1 MKRNICKSAFSLV
14 LALVCVVA
22 SGLST
27 IKSSAV
33 NEHADPNSVVLE
45 NNSQDFSNGFTGD
58 HSLLDGMQ
66 SQTCYH
72 YRKFEAPIAPGY
84 PMKDAPESYS
94 YTDSDGKV
102 WIAAAIYAEHVLVCE
117 DCHLVLDDDIGVFK
131 FVGAYA
137 HIPVYAP

>member
-33 NEHADPNSVVLE
+33 NEPADPNSVVLE

-66 SQTCYH
+66 SQTCNH
-72 YRKFEAPIAPGY
+72 YNEILVPTGSGY
-84 PMKDAPESYS
+84 PNMNAPESYS

-102 WIAAAIYAEHVLVCE
+102 WIAAAIYAEHIWVCAN
-117 DCHLVLDDDIGVFK
+117 CHLVLDDDIGVFK